1 MSEPRCLSWDAGGET
16 KCSLRDICCSHVL
29 EKGLNEWRGRRGVA
43 RAWESSMAVL
53 SPHSLLLARR
63 THLITTQEGHWEMW
77 CACPHSWWL
86 PLIGA
91 PMAIFLSFD
100 PLLRIPPSTGKQ
112 NPNHLIYV
120 ATNSREIYPGKATK
134 WTVLSSPFQGCAL
147 MPTDTWAI
155 DWTLLSWWLARVCI
169 LWIRKQEAQ
178 QGMLKYYIP
187 RTRAIRTDS
196 ALMGEVLSSLL
207 KTFNQYTVVQHTDVS
222 TSVKAF

>member
-1 MSEPRCLSWDAGGET
+1 MQGEKQNVLSGTSAAAMCLKKALMNGGEGEEW
-16 KCSLRDICCSHVL
+16 LGL
-29 EKGLNEWRGRRGVA
+29 E
-43 RAWESSMAVL
+43 RAPWL
-53 SPHSLLLARR
+53 CFLPSLLIARR

-91 PMAIFLSFD
+91 PMVIFLSFD

-169 LWIRKQEAQ
+169 LWLRKQEAQ